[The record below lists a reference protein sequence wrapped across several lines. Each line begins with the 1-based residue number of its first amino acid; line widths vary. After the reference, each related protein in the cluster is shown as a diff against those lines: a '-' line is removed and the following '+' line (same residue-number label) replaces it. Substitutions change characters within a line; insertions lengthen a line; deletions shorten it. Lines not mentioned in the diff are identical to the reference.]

1 MSSTR
6 PPCPPLTPAFSW
18 RAAAL
23 ALTPGPTQ
31 PPSSSLVPRS
41 FSPADLKRLHD
52 GEYALAMHATIAGAQ
67 KTLAI
72 SSAFRLQ
79 GGTPAGSCEGGTSA
93 DGGSEEQGEAA
104 QSDDGQ
110 EEGDEIEDKTA
121 GFRGQGKY

>member
-1 MSSTR
+1 M
-6 PPCPPLTPAFSW
+6 
-18 RAAAL
+18 
-23 ALTPGPTQ
+23 
-31 PPSSSLVPRS
+31 PRS

-93 DGGSEEQGEAA
+93 DGHLVPKELP
-104 QSDDGQ
+104 
-110 EEGDEIEDKTA
+110 T
-121 GFRGQGKY
+121 GKFEKALK